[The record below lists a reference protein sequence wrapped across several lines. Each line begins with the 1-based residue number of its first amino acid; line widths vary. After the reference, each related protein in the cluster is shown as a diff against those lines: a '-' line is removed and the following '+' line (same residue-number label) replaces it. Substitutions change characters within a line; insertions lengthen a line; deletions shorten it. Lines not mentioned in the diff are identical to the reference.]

1 MDLPALLEELRIVVE
16 PALREEGIE
25 VSWEIEPGLPAVW
38 ADRQSWMQVFLN
50 LTKNSQR
57 AMLDRP
63 SPQLKIVARA
73 EGQRVAVRVQDTG
86 GGVLHP
92 EHLFRPFQP
101 GAQSTG
107 LGVYLSRALM
117 RSFRGDLRYEPEPP
131 GGRGRAGS
139 TSSLNCRL
147 CWQVSRPER

>member
-1 MDLPALLEELRIVVE
+1 
-16 PALREEGIE
+16 
-25 VSWEIEPGLPAVW
+25 
-38 ADRQSWMQVFLN
+38 MQVFLN

-57 AMLDRP
+57 AMLDQP
-63 SPQLKIVARA
+63 SRQLKIVARA
-73 EGQRVAVRVQDTG
+73 EGQRIAVRVQDTG

-117 RSFRGDLRYEPEPP
+117 RSFRGDLRYEPEP
-131 GGRGRAGS
+131 RGAIFVVELS
-139 TSSLNCRL
+139 PASPTA
-147 CWQVSRPER
+147 